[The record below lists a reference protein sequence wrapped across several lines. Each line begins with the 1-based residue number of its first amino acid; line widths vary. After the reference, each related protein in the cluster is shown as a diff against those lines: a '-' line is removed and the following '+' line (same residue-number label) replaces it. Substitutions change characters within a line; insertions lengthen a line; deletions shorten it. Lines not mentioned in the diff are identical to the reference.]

1 MTVADEH
8 GGHVDARRVLPGDAS
23 GSIGFD
29 GGEVVPRVAAADE
42 DAFSVGDC
50 GGDAFFG
57 GPLGFPEFF
66 SGHGVEARDEIA
78 AGEDHLRFSC
88 GGDDGWGGVV
98 REKGSGVRPDG
109 FTGFPVERCDA
120 SPAFVIGIDEDE
132 FAVDDGRDAE
142 ALMHHEITNL
152 LLPEDFAVEIEG
164 GGEDGSLVGEVDIEA
179 FSVAR
184 DGGGS
189 GAGETMFP

>member
-8 GGHVDARRVLPGDAS
+8 GWNVDARWVLPGDAA

-29 GGEVVPRVAAADE
+29 GGEVVPRVAAAHE
-42 DAFSVGDC
+42 DAFSVGH
-50 GGDAFFG
+50 GSGDALFG

-66 SGHGVEARDEIA
+66 AGHGVEARDEVA

-98 REKGSGVRPDG
+98 REEGSGVRPEG
-109 FTGFPVERCDA
+109 CTGFSVERGDA
-120 SPAFVIGIDEDE
+120 SSAFVIGIDEDE
-132 FAVDDGRDAE
+132 FAMDDGRDAE
-142 ALMHHEITNL
+142 ALMHHEIANL
-152 LLPEDFAVEIEG
+152 LLPQDFAVEIEG

-184 DGGGS
+184 DGGSS